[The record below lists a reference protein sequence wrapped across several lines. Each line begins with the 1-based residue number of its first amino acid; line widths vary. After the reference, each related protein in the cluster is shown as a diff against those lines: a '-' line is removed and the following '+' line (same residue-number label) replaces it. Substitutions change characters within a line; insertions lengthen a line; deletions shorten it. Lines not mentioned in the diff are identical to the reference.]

1 MTTISTTADLLRL
14 LREDPD
20 FRDQVRSLLLT
31 QELIELPERFARFEA
46 YVERHFETLET
57 SVNDRFESMETR
69 MKERFESM
77 ETSMDRQFAE
87 VRGELGRIKGGDYE
101 RRVGGSFASYASMAF
116 RQRQNRSLRR
126 NMLIYSQLL
135 GRDNGFGD
143 LIANAVDNGSISE
156 DERAELEQ
164 ADAVMS
170 GQDAGDAVYF
180 VGEISLTVNN
190 ADIDRA
196 IARAA
201 IMQQGHR
208 FGCLAHGYREHRT
221 RYTACEDRGRRG
233 RGEAGGRVIPI
244 LMVYHE
250 TRSTKRP
257 RHLAG
262 PLLFSEVRSGR

>member
-69 MKERFESM
+69 MNERFETLETNMDRRFETM
-77 ETSMDRQFAE
+77 ETSVNDRFEALTTSMDRQFAE

-116 RQRQNRSLRR
+116 RQRNNRSLRR

-170 GQDAGDAVYF
+170 GQDASDAVYF

-201 IMQQGHR
+201 IMSKATGSDAWPMVIGNTVPDTQR
-208 FGCLAHGYREHRT
+208 ART
-221 RYTACEDRGRRG
+221 E
-233 RGEAGGRVIPI
+233 
-244 LMVYHE
+244 
-250 TRSTKRP
+250 
-257 RHLAG
+257 
-262 PLLFSEVRSGR
+262 SEGVAVRQVAE